1 MIVMSSPLSFQ
12 LSQYLQQHAK
22 QPVNWMT
29 WSRETFQKAESED
42 KPVLVSIGYTACHWC
57 NEMSRSCF
65 DDKYIASLMNRHFI
79 SILVDREE
87 RPDLDHIY
95 MEAVRMFN
103 QSAGWPL
110 NAFCL
115 PDGRPFW
122 GGTFFPKEDLGNGL
136 APWPQVLMRIAE
148 HYRKAKNE
156 LIENAKNVVANLSHA
171 NNADCSSDKNWDNKL
186 LGLAGNKLCEIHDDQ
201 NGGFTPAP
209 KFPSPMKID
218 FLITLRESNFLRNHP
233 KNLKKTERC
242 IEKTLNSLSSGGIYD
257 HVGGGFFRY
266 CTDAKW
272 TQPHYEKMLSDN
284 ALLIS
289 TLSRAFRYNP
299 KEKFRQVTNDTIA
312 WLNQEM
318 GTPKTGYASS
328 MSSESNGVEGDYY
341 EWSEQELREKLG
353 NDHGKSFYDI
363 LPSIPHRENGKLPQL
378 VESESFTEKQQL
390 EWISLLKK
398 ERKRKTQPLRDDK
411 RLIAH
416 NSLLISGFVQAA
428 VAFNNVSLLS
438 DAIELE
444 KWITKTFLK
453 SDSSVR
459 SYVYPNFSTDSVG
472 NLDDYCFWI
481 KAILDISKITDLL
494 DKETSGNYVEKALQ
508 LTEQTILK
516 FKDSKMPGFFFTDE
530 KIGYPLPCRKKIWYD
545 NALPA
550 GNSILMEV
558 FSHFYHLTS
567 DEKWKNE
574 FEQGLSG
581 YSSLA
586 QKLPDGIGYAL
597 SAICESAVGI
607 FTVEIPK
614 SEKISDFKSISQSP
628 PRGIHYRSSI
638 EGSSKFQIKSDKGET
653 ICSKESLSAISEFL
667 KQ

>member
-1 MIVMSSPLSFQ
+1 MNRMSSPLSSQ
-12 LSQYLQQHAK
+12 RSQYLQQHAK

-29 WSRETFQKAESED
+29 WSKETFQKAEFED
-42 KPVLVSIGYTACHWC
+42 KPVLVSIGYAACHWC
-57 NEMSRSCF
+57 NEMSRNCF

-110 NAFCL
+110 NVFCL

-156 LIENAKNVVANLSHA
+156 LIENAKNVVANLYHA
-171 NNADCSSDKNWDNKL
+171 NNADCSSDKSWDNAL
-186 LGLAGNKLCEIHDDQ
+186 LGLAAKKLCEIHDDQ

-209 KFPSPMKID
+209 KFPSPMKMD
-218 FLITLRESNFLRNHP
+218 FLISLRESNFLRNHP
-233 KNLKKTERC
+233 ENLKRTERC
-242 IEKTLNSLSSGGIYD
+242 IEKTLSILSSGGIYD
-257 HVGGGFFRY
+257 HLGGGFFRY

-289 TLSRAFRYNP
+289 TFSRAYRYNP
-299 KEKFRQVTNDTIA
+299 KEKFRRVTSDTIA
-312 WLNQEM
+312 WLNKEM

-328 MSSESNGVEGDYY
+328 MSSESDGVEGDCY
-341 EWSEQELREKLG
+341 EWSEQELREILG
-353 NDHGKSFYDI
+353 DDHGKSFYEI
-363 LPSIPHRENGKLPQL
+363 LPSIPHREKGKLPQL
-378 VESESFTEKQQL
+378 IESESFTEEQQL
-390 EWISLLKK
+390 EWISMLKK
-398 ERKRKTQPLRDDK
+398 ERKRKTRPLRDDK

-416 NSLLISGFVQAA
+416 NSLLISAFVEAA
-428 VAFNNVSLLS
+428 IAFNNVSLLS

-444 KWITKTFLK
+444 NWITKTFLK
-453 SDSSVR
+453 NDSSVR
-459 SYVYPNFSTDSVG
+459 SYVYPNSSTDSVG

-481 KAILDISKITDLL
+481 KALLDISSITDLL
-494 DKETSGNYVEKALQ
+494 DKKTSGHYVEKALQ

-516 FKDSKMPGFFFTDE
+516 FKDSQMPGFFFTDE
-530 KIGYPLPCRKKIWYD
+530 KIGAPIPCRKKIWYD

-550 GNSILMEV
+550 SNSILMKV
-558 FSHFYHLTS
+558 FSQFYHLTS

-574 FEQGLSG
+574 FQQGLSG

-586 QKLPDGIGYAL
+586 QKIPDGIGYAL
-597 SAICESAVGI
+597 SAICENAVGI
-607 FTVEIPK
+607 LTVEIPN
-614 SEKISDFKSISQSP
+614 SVQISDFKSISKSP
-628 PRGIHYRSSI
+628 PRCIHYRSSTEEI
-638 EGSSKFQIKSDKGET
+638 TKFQIRSDKRKI
-653 ICSKESLSAISEFL
+653 ICSKESLPAISELL